1 MKTLSEF
8 INESKQPKMK
18 KDEVAI
24 MNQAADAFRDL
35 YSNEEISDDDIES
48 YMDGKSEPDYSQV
61 LDKMV
66 ELAEKEDKYGVLDY
80 LKRYGKDKNM
90 TEKIE
95 FCILSSLDDI

>member
-8 INESKQPKMK
+8 ISESKQPKMK
-18 KDEVAI
+18 KDDIAI
-24 MNQAADAFRDL
+24 MNQAAVAFREMYRD
-35 YSNEEISDDDIES
+35 EEISDDDIES
-48 YMDGKSEPDYSQV
+48 YLDGKSEPDYSKV

-90 TEKIE
+90 TEKID